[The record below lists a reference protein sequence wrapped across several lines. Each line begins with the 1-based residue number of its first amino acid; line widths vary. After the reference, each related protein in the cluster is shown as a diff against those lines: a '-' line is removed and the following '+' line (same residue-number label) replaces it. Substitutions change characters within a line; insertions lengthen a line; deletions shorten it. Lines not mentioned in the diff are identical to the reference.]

1 LNILSKRQPLW
12 SLICCESL
20 LCGLLRSK
28 KHKLAVKK
36 TQIILIDFVVFYSFG
51 AQDGI
56 TFASGKANSPSPHNY
71 LNLEPNL
78 PHGFMIDGWTY
89 PSRWDVPA

>member
-1 LNILSKRQPLW
+1 MICVFLW
-12 SLICCESL
+12 
-20 LCGLLRSK
+20 SK
-28 KHKLAVKK
+28 KHKLVVKK
-36 TQIILIDFVVFYSFG
+36 TQIILIDFVVFYNLNG
-51 AQDGI
+51 RCGI
-56 TFASGKANSPSPHNY
+56 TFVTGKANSPSPHNY